1 MLLLILAH
9 GFFVAGEFGIIAVD
23 RSRIEQMSAD
33 GNKQAQSTLSALKE
47 LSFHLS
53 GAQLGIT
60 ITSLIV
66 GFIAEPTIGRLLEPA
81 IEAAGLP
88 ERTALVVSI
97 VLALALATVCEM
109 VVGELVPKNIAI
121 AKPLET
127 ALRVSTP
134 LRLVNGLQR
143 PLIVFLNSAANFTVR
158 LFGIEPRDELLRI
171 HSLEELDLLVRSSRA
186 EGMLEESDFSLLARS
201 ISFENK
207 TAADALQPRTS
218 LIAIKR
224 DVSLNDVGRLALES
238 GHSRFPVYERDLDD
252 IVGTVHIKDTYPY
265 ELQERDRVPVDAVMQ
280 DPLFIPES
288 RDLAS
293 LLMEIRRARKHL
305 AIVVDEYGGTA
316 GIITLE
322 DILEEIV
329 GEIEDEYDPEATTS
343 GVTVPPEGV
352 HVVPGMLHPDE
363 VLEATGFQMP
373 EGDYETLAGFMVTLF
388 DRIPA
393 AGDHTSHEGWEFK
406 VVEMD
411 ARRIAKVLVV
421 APTANED
428 DTR

>member
-1 MLLLILAH
+1 MLILAH

-23 RSRIEQMSAD
+23 RSRIEQLSGE
-33 GNKQAQSTLSALKE
+33 GNKQAQSTLAALKE

-60 ITSLIV
+60 ITSLVV
-66 GFIAEPTIGRLLEPA
+66 GFIAEPTVGRLLEPLV
-81 IEAAGLP
+81 EATGLP
-88 ERTALVVSI
+88 EQTSFVVSV
-97 VLALALATVCEM
+97 VLALGLATAVEM

-127 ALRVSTP
+127 ALRVATP
-134 LRLVNGLQR
+134 MRLVNGLMR

-158 LFGIEPRDELLRI
+158 LFGIEPREELLRI

-186 EGMLEESDFSLLARS
+186 EGMLGEPDFSLLARS
-201 ISFENK
+201 ISFETK

-218 LIAIKR
+218 LIAIKKGT
-224 DVSLNDVGRLALES
+224 SLTEVGRLALDS
-238 GHSRFPVYERDLDD
+238 GHSRFPVFDRDLDD
-252 IVGTVHIKDTYPY
+252 IVGTVHIKDTYQY
-265 ELQERDRVPVDAVMQ
+265 EPPERDEVGVEKVMQ
-280 DPLFIPES
+280 EPLFIPES

-293 LLMEIRRARKHL
+293 LLVEIRRTRKHL

-329 GEIEDEYDPEATTS
+329 GEIEDEYDPETEAGEVTT
-343 GVTVPPEGV
+343 PPSGV
-352 HVVPGMLHPDE
+352 HVVAGMLHPDE
-363 VLEATGFQMP
+363 VLEATGFEMP
-373 EGDYETLAGFMVTLF
+373 EGDYETFAGFLVSTF
-388 DRIPA
+388 DRIPEV
-393 AGDHTSHEGWEFK
+393 GDHISHDGWEFK

-411 ARRIAKVLVV
+411 GRRVAKVLVV
-421 APTANED
+421 KPTSQEESP
-428 DTR
+428 

>member
-1 MLLLILAH
+1 LLILAH

-23 RSRIEQMSAD
+23 RSRIEQMSND
-33 GNKQAQSTLSALKE
+33 GDRKAQSTLLALKE

-60 ITSLIV
+60 ITSLVV
-66 GFIAEPTIGRLLEPA
+66 GFIAEPTVGRLLEPLL
-81 IEAAGLP
+81 EATGLP
-88 ERTALVVSI
+88 EQTSYVASV
-97 VLALALATVCEM
+97 VLALGLATAVEM

-127 ALRVSTP
+127 ALKVATP
-134 LRLVNGLQR
+134 MRLVNGLMR

-158 LFGIEPRDELLRI
+158 LFGIEPREELLRI

-186 EGMLEESDFSLLARS
+186 EGMLEEHDFSLLARS

-207 TAADALQPRTS
+207 AADDALQPRTS
-218 LIAIKR
+218 LVAVKKGT
-224 DVSLNDVGRLALES
+224 SLTEVGRLALES

-252 IVGTVHIKDTYPY
+252 IIGTVHIKDTYQY
-265 ELQERDRVPVDAVMQ
+265 EPTERHEVAVESVMQ
-280 DPLFIPES
+280 EPLFIPES

-293 LLMEIRRARKHL
+293 LLMEIRRTRKHL

-329 GEIEDEYDPEATTS
+329 GEIEDEYDPESAPSEVTQPPS
-343 GVTVPPEGV
+343 GI
-352 HVVPGMLHPDE
+352 HVVSGMLHPDE
-363 VLEATGFQMP
+363 VLDATGFEMP
-373 EGDYETLAGFMVTLF
+373 EGDYETFAGFIVSEF
-388 DRIPA
+388 DRIPEV
-393 AGDHTSHEGWEFK
+393 GDHISHNGWEFK

-411 ARRIAKVLVV
+411 GRRVARVLVV
-421 APTANED
+421 RPTNGDEEESS
-428 DTR
+428 